1 MASHIPTVQVA
12 PAAPRAEALGSIEA
26 LFQALADRTRL
37 RILALLLT
45 GEVCVCDIH
54 ESLELP
60 QPKVSRHLAYLRRAG
75 LVDGRKQGL
84 WVHYRVANLTDPI
97 LRTIQDAV
105 THALSH
111 VDELQQDTV
120 RLAKRQNCAPLQPG
134 AAPQCVCCS
143 GT

>member
-1 MASHIPTVQVA
+1 MASQIPTPPRA
-12 PAAPRAEALGSIEA
+12 PALEALGPIEA

-75 LVDGRKQGL
+75 LVDGRKEGL
-84 WVHYRVANLTDPI
+84 WVHYRLAHLTDPI

-105 THALSH
+105 THALGH
-111 VDELQQDTV
+111 VHQLQQDTA

-134 AAPQCVCCS
+134 AAPQCVCCAET
-143 GT
+143 GL